1 MQGHAPSF
9 LDAVAQ
15 AILAAR
21 CFPEST
27 YRLQFHAGFTFRDA
41 LEIVP
46 YLHDLGITH
55 CYASPLLQ
63 ARPGSTHG
71 YDITSHQA
79 FNPELGSVADYEAL
93 CQALHA
99 HGMGQVLDIVPNHMG
114 IVGNDNQWWRDVLE
128 NGPASPYAGFFDIAW
143 YASPR
148 VEMHER
154 VLLPILG
161 QSYGEVL
168 ESQQLRLQY
177 AAGAFTVQYFEH
189 GFPVAPQSYAM
200 ILDYRHDEL
209 ATLLGEDVE
218 PLAEYDSILTAIRH
232 LPPSNATDPDRV
244 AERQREKEVIK
255 RRLAALTDA
264 YPPVRDFLEHNV
276 ALFNGTPGQPH
287 SFDLL
292 DALLQAQVYR
302 LCHWRVASEEIN
314 YRRFF
319 DVNDLAALS
328 MEKPEV
334 FAATH
339 GLVLRLLSEGKVHGV
354 RIDHPDGLY
363 DPQQYLQRLQQHYV
377 LGVAQRLRDAE
388 AAGQAWREQDL
399 GTLLDAELAQASDTA
414 RAVLQRPL
422 YVVVEKILGA
432 HETLRADWPVYGT
445 SGYEALNMLNGLFV
459 DASNRQ
465 ALTRIYRDWTQDARS
480 FADVV
485 YDAKRLIMQVSLSSE
500 VHMLAYQLDRLAQKH
515 RWSRDFTFSS
525 LQLALQEVIAC
536 FPVYRSYITG
546 DDLHPTDRRYVQ
558 QAVARAQRRNPA
570 VSRELFEFVRDML
583 LLKYPASASEA
594 DQAEQRHFVGK
605 FQQVTAPVM
614 AKGLEDTACYVYN
627 RLLALNEVGGD
638 ADRFGVSPEELHR
651 ALQERQA
658 TWPWAFSALSTHDT
672 KRSEDVRARL
682 NVLSE
687 LPEEWQACL
696 QRWSAGNA
704 PYRQVLDDEPVP
716 DANEEYLLYQTLLG
730 AWPLEPYTAAEYAAF
745 VERIQA
751 YMLKALHEAKVH
763 TSWINPNPA
772 YDEAVQ
778 RYVAQALDAQANV
791 AFLDDFRA
799 FQRRISH
806 YGLLNSLAQTLL
818 KSTVPGVPD
827 TYQGTELW
835 DFSLVDPDNR
845 RPVDYQRRHRMLRDL
860 QAKMAATGEDRRAL
874 AHELL
879 ACKEDGRVKLYVTSL
894 ALSCRRA
901 CAGLFTAGDYLP
913 AQTLGAKRQ
922 HVFGFG
928 RRQGARAAIVVVP
941 RLMARLFQETSATPT
956 PDSLLGRVKGWL
968 RARLFRETS
977 DPAPEEARPLSWAR
991 SAVADAG
998 NGRPLSWGRGGWTA
1012 EARPEPSAHAV
1023 AGNAVWQDTR
1033 LLVPGIDPHRH
1044 WRNVLTGESVVFTV
1058 EDGQPALVMANLLA
1072 HFPVALL
1079 VAQPEAG

>member
-1 MQGHAPSF
+1 MQDRIPSF

-15 AILAAR
+15 AIAAAR

-41 LEIVP
+41 HEIVP

-63 ARPGSTHG
+63 ARSGSTHG
-71 YDITSHQA
+71 YDITSHQTC
-79 FNPELGSVADYEAL
+79 NPELGTAADYEAL
-93 CQALHA
+93 CQALQA

-114 IVGNDNQWWRDVLE
+114 IAGNDNQWWSDVLE

-143 YASPR
+143 YVSPR
-148 VEMHER
+148 LEMHER

-161 QSYGEVL
+161 KSYGEAL
-168 ESQQLRLQY
+168 ESQEIHLEY
-177 AAGAFTVQYFEH
+177 AAGAFTVHYFEH
-189 GFPVAPQSYAM
+189 CFPIAPDSYAM
-200 ILDYRHDEL
+200 ILEYRRDEL

-232 LPPSNATDPDRV
+232 LPPRSATDPDRV

-264 YPPVRDFLEHNV
+264 YALAWEFLEHNV
-276 ALFNGTPGQPH
+276 ALFNGIPEQPH

-319 DVNDLAALS
+319 DVNELAALS

-339 GLVLRLLSEGKVHGV
+339 ELILRLLSEGKVHGV

-363 DPQQYLQRLQQHYV
+363 NPQQYLQRLQQHYV
-377 LGVAQRLRDAE
+377 LSVAQRLCDTEPAY
-388 AAGQAWREQDL
+388 QTVLEQDIQ
-399 GTLLDAELAQASDTA
+399 TLLDAEMAQANDTT
-414 RAVLQRPL
+414 RAVMHRPL

-432 HETLRADWPVYGT
+432 YETLREDWPVYGT
-445 SGYEALNMLNGLFV
+445 SGYDVLNMLNGLFV
-459 DASNRQ
+459 DTSNRQ
-465 ALTRIYRDWTQDARS
+465 ALTRVYRDWTQDPRS

-515 RWSRDFTFSS
+515 RWSRDFTLNS
-525 LQLALQEVIAC
+525 LQRALQEVIAC
-536 FPVYRSYITG
+536 FPVYRSYITS
-546 DDLHPTDRRYVQ
+546 DELHPNDRRYVQ
-558 QAVARAQRRNPA
+558 QAVSRAQRRNPA

-583 LLKYPASASEA
+583 LLKYPASASAA

-627 RLLALNEVGGD
+627 RLLSLNDVGGD
-638 ADRFGVSPEELHR
+638 AERFGVSPEELHR

-696 QRWSAGNA
+696 QRWSDCNA
-704 PYRQVLDDEPVP
+704 PYRHTLDEEPVP

-751 YMLKALHEAKVH
+751 YMLKALREAKVH
-763 TSWINPNPA
+763 TSWINPNPT

-778 RYVAQALDAQANV
+778 HYVAQVLDAQANT
-791 AFLDDFRA
+791 AFVDDFRA

-818 KSTVPGVPD
+818 KITAPGVPD

-835 DFSLVDPDNR
+835 DLSLVDPDNR
-845 RPVDYQRRHRMLRDL
+845 RPVDYQRRHRMLREL
-860 QAKMAATGEDRRAL
+860 QAKIAATGADRRAL

-879 ACKEDGRVKLYVTSL
+879 MSKEDGRIKLYVTSL
-894 ALSCRRA
+894 ALNCRRA
-901 CAGLFTAGDYLP
+901 SPGLFTVGDYLP
-913 AQTLGAKRQ
+913 AQMLGAKRQ

-928 RRQGARAAIVVVP
+928 RRQGTCAAIVVVP
-941 RLMARLFQETSATPT
+941 RLMARLIQE
-956 PDSLLGRVKGWL
+956 
-968 RARLFRETS
+968 
-977 DPAPEEARPLSWAR
+977 APEACPG
-991 SAVADAG
+991 D
-998 NGRPLSWGRGGWTA
+998 
-1012 EARPEPSAHAV
+1012 
-1023 AGNAVWQDTR
+1023 AVWQDTR
-1033 LLVPGIDPHRH
+1033 LLVSGIDPHWH
-1044 WRNVLTGESVVFTV
+1044 WCNVLTGEPVIFAVD
-1058 EDGQPALVMANLLA
+1058 DGQPALGLAALLA
-1072 HFPVALL
+1072 HFPAALL
-1079 VAQPEAG
+1079 MAHQEVGQGPEHPVS